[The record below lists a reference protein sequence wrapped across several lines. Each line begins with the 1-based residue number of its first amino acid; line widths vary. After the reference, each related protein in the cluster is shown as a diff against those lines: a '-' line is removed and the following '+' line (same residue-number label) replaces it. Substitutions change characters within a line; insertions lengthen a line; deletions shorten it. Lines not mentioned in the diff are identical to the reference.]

1 MKYGKGGKPSP
12 NPKATKKAVKASRPA
27 KGLSKAMA
35 AEQKKNKKNKP
46 F

>member
-1 MKYGKGGKPSP
+1 MKVTPRKGGKPK
-12 NPKATKKAVKASRPA
+12 PKTSQKPA

-35 AEQKKNKKNKP
+35 DEQKKNKKNKP